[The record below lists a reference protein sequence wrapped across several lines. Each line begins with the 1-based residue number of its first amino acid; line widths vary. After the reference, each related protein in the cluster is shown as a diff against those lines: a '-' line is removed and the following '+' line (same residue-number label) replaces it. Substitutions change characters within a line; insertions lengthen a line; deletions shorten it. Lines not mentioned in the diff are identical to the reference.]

1 MMKLKLLAIPLVLLV
16 LLAQF
21 TYAAEPADPSQVVRQ
36 TADNLLEILRTEKIE
51 EETAKEQLSHIIDD
65 VLSPVIDFR
74 RLAYRT
80 MAKYYKQASTEQFL
94 AFTQAVKQ
102 SLINTYAGPLVETDS
117 RLLAEKVRVE
127 IREVQNIEG
136 KTPRAV
142 VYTWLKV
149 GNNQQYD
156 VIYYFYF
163 NKSRNAWLAENIV
176 IEGINLLIT
185 FRNQYQRLASEN
197 NGDIDKVTQ
206 LWVTPKT

>member
-1 MMKLKLLAIPLVLLV
+1 MKLKFFVISLL
-16 LLAQF
+16 LLAQAA
-21 TYAAEPADPSQVVRQ
+21 YAVEQEDPSQLVRK
-36 TADNLLEILRTEKIE
+36 TADSLLEILRTEKIE
-51 EETAKEQLSHIIDD
+51 QETAKEQLNLIIDN

-94 AFTQAVKQ
+94 AFTQAIKQ
-102 SLINTYAGPLVETDS
+102 SLINTYAGPLVESDS
-117 RLLAEKVRVE
+117 RLLAEKLSVE

-136 KTPRAV
+136 KTPRTV
-142 VYTWLKV
+142 VYTWLKI

-163 NKSRNAWLAENIV
+163 NKSRNSWLVENVV

-206 LWVTPKT
+206 LWVEPKS

>member
-1 MMKLKLLAIPLVLLV
+1 MKLKFFIVLSIV
-16 LLAQF
+16 LLAQSA
-21 TYAAEPADPSQVVRQ
+21 YAVEQEDPSQVVRK
-36 TADNLLEILRTEKIE
+36 TADSLLEILRTEKIE
-51 EETAKEQLSHIIDD
+51 KETAKEQLSDIIDN

-94 AFTQAVKQ
+94 AFTQAIKQ
-102 SLINTYAGPLVETDS
+102 SLINTYAGPLIESDS
-117 RLLAEKVRVE
+117 RLLAEKLSIE

-142 VYTWLKV
+142 VYTWLKI

-163 NKSRNAWLAENIV
+163 NKSKNAWLVENVV

-185 FRNQYQRLASEN
+185 FRSQYQRLVSEN

-206 LWVTPKT
+206 LWTEPKT